1 MRPTQHYPH
10 NPPRNQQSSQITST
24 SWTKRRKG
32 QGGKNGQKRLQRRYL
47 DSGCPKKRHF
57 KTVKQFIHQE
67 DTITLNEHAP
77 KSRASTDVK
86 QKMTELEGK
95 TDGSTSVFGDV
106 RAPCQGVKPVDRRRA
121 RARGLLGLH
130 TMFDPTPRNSSTDRM
145 FSKTER
151 IPGAS
156 INTSKLKNEN
166 YTN

>member
-1 MRPTQHYPH
+1 
-10 NPPRNQQSSQITST
+10 
-24 SWTKRRKG
+24 
-32 QGGKNGQKRLQRRYL
+32 
-47 DSGCPKKRHF
+47 
-57 KTVKQFIHQE
+57 
-67 DTITLNEHAP
+67 
-77 KSRASTDVK
+77 
-86 QKMTELEGK
+86 MTELEGK